1 METNG
6 IEVVSAVL
14 PFRANRYVMEQ
25 LIDWDAAPDDPIF
38 RLTFPHADMLD
49 AEDYTRV
56 RDLLKAGDKAE
67 LDTAVNEIRFKLNPH
82 PVAVSL
88 GRARREEE
96 GLGTRWR

>member
-1 METNG
+1 MMIQSQDIPSEERFKAVTRTNVTSCPEWEHLDPEIREG

-49 AEDYTRV
+49 
-56 RDLLKAGDKAE
+56 
-67 LDTAVNEIRFKLNPH
+67 EI
-82 PVAVSL
+82 
-88 GRARREEE
+88 GRAHV
-96 GLGTRWR
+96 